1 MELTHQVA
9 LQSRSDLAK
18 YGDNALLLFTL
29 QLRFELEDIHAV
41 ATNSL
46 TDSPNDK
53 KCDLVYVD
61 KESQIAV
68 IAQGYFCN
76 KLVLP
81 DEAPANKASDLNSA
95 VVWLL
100 STPINELPTQLLR
113 NCPRG

>member
-1 MELTHQVA
+1 MEATHQVA
-9 LQSRSDLAK
+9 LKSRTDLAK

-29 QLRFELEDIHAV
+29 QLRFEIEDIDAV

-68 IAQGYFCN
+68 IAQGYICKKSVF
-76 KLVLP
+76 P
-81 DEAPANKASDLNSA
+81 DEAPANKASDLNT
-95 VVWLL
+95 V
-100 STPINELPTQLLR
+100 
-113 NCPRG
+113 